1 MEQALKPDVLM
12 QIVRGF
18 SVYIQVA
25 KIKTALTWLHISLMN
40 SSDYCIQANPC
51 LAWAFV
57 LCSDLEPV
65 FSRTRW
71 NTVSSQADTI
81 GLLAMLTIFIAIKTE
96 NRFMILWI
104 NSQFSNSLRCLCH
117 CLSLVSHVKHEAN
130 IFGHSADCHHNSLCL
145 GRCSWLRVSLFVAPY
160 VNTLPGDLWAIIK
173 SCLQDAC
180 EEWLQRLCIS
190 LRFFHPSFH
199 FTFFWAHQLWIET
212 SNHTLSCG
220 WDPFTIQTLTICL
233 CLLLPSFPLLTATDL
248 NALWDL
254 TRKWNNMAATAAM
267 DAIILLFS
275 LPVCRFL
282 PSASISENERTEWE
296 KNG

>member
-1 MEQALKPDVLM
+1 MDTVRRLVLQEVCLWYDYGDTGWMEQALKPDVRM

-18 SVYIQVA
+18 SVYVQVA

-40 SSDYCIQANPC
+40 SSDYCIQASPC
-51 LAWAFV
+51 LACAFV

-71 NTVSSQADTI
+71 NTVSSQTDTI
-81 GLLAMLTIFIAIKTE
+81 VGLLAMLTIFSAIKTE

-104 NSQFSNSLRCLCH
+104 NSKFSNTLQCLCH

-145 GRCSWLRVSLFVAPY
+145 GRCSWLRLRVSLFVAPY

-190 LRFFHPSFH
+190 LRLA
-199 FTFFWAHQLWIET
+199 FT
-212 SNHTLSCG
+212 
-220 WDPFTIQTLTICL
+220 
-233 CLLLPSFPLLTATDL
+233 
-248 NALWDL
+248 
-254 TRKWNNMAATAAM
+254 
-267 DAIILLFS
+267 LLFS
-275 LPVCRFL
+275 GLINCEERAVITLFHVVGILSQSKRLPFVCVFCCHLSHSWLRQ
-282 PSASISENERTEWE
+282 I
-296 KNG
+296 